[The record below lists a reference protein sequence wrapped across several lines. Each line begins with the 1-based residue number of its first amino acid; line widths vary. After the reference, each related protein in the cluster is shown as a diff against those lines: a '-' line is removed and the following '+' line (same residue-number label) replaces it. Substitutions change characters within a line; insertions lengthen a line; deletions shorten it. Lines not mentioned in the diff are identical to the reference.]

1 MEMIVIVIV
10 TMMIIIDLIVWAWR
24 ELAVYS
30 DTSDTYSVALGE
42 SKMVNYFYYFKFSG
56 NDRGVVPKSQKT
68 LL

>member
-10 TMMIIIDLIVWAWR
+10 IIIDLIVWAWR
-24 ELAVYS
+24 ELAVHS

-42 SKMVNYFYYFKFSG
+42 SKMVNYLYYEYFKFSG